1 MLVAEDAFMQPH
13 HWPPVRVDS
22 SFLCAR
28 QLDPQPQHQRT
39 RLSQL
44 MELHHRR
51 GDPLYGRD
59 CAGYGCRQIVVD
71 FEVVCTL
78 LHEMTAQQFAYRKVM
93 RAFHPQPAT
102 AANCEQ
108 SMKKVSCRN
117 KANGCTMDWLQRMA
131 VTIFNLDRA
140 TS

>member
-1 MLVAEDAFMQPH
+1 MQPQ
-13 HWPPVRVDS
+13 HWPSVPGVDS

-44 MELHHRR
+44 MERHRRR

-71 FEVVCTL
+71 FEAVCTL
-78 LHEMTAQQFAYRKVM
+78 LHEMTAAVRYIFAYREVM
-93 RAFHPQPAT
+93 RAFHPQPVT

-117 KANGCTMDWLQRMA
+117 KANGCTKDWLQRMA
-131 VTIFNLDRA
+131 ITVFNLDRA